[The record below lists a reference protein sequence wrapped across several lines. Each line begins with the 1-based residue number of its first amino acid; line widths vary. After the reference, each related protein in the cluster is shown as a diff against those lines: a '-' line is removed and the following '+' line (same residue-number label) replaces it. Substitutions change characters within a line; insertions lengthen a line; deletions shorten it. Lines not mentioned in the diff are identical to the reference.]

1 MNRTI
6 LVGRLTADPE
16 LRTTPNGIATTRIT
30 VAVNRM
36 PNANGERIADFINVV
51 VWRRQAENVA
61 KFCTKGSLVGIEGRI
76 QSRSYD
82 AQDGT
87 RRYVTEVQ
95 ADQVTFLGSRSSSNG
110 GGSSYTPTPSSDVTP
125 DASLDTAM
133 PIEDDGVPF
142 PTGEDMS
149 ATSTTDV
156 SGDDPFKDFGEE
168 VVLSD
173 DDLPF

>member
-30 VAVNRM
+30 VAVNRI
-36 PNANGERIADFINVV
+36 PNANGERVADFINVV

-61 KFCTKGSLVGIEGRI
+61 KFCSKGSLVGIEGRI

-82 AQDGT
+82 AQDGN
-87 RRYVTEVQ
+87 RRYVTEVI
-95 ADQVTFLGSRSSSNG
+95 ADNVTFLGSRQSNG
-110 GGSSYTPTPSSDVTP
+110 GGSYAPSDSMSD
-125 DASLDTAM
+125 SAM
-133 PIEDDGVPF
+133 PTMDTDDVPF
-142 PTGEDMS
+142 PTGEEMS
-149 ATSTTDV
+149 TGTTDV
-156 SGDDPFKDFGEE
+156 SEDPFKDFGDE